1 MIGKTT
7 RESRTIQA
15 SLVQPS
21 DTNYHG
27 TIFGGTM
34 MAYVDEVAAIAAMR
48 HSRRPVVTASID
60 SIDFLA
66 PVKMGQS
73 ICLEAYVSSTGRTS
87 MEIFVKVVAENLR
100 TGERV
105 LTATSFLTFVALDEE
120 GNPTEVPPVIPE
132 TEAEKY
138 LLDTAEDRKKM
149 RKERKRNTQ
158 AFIDQLTIKKNI

>member
-1 MIGKTT
+1 MNVKTT
-7 RESRTIQA
+7 QESRTIQA

-34 MAYVDEVAAIAAMR
+34 MSYIDEVAAIAAMR

-66 PVKMGQS
+66 PVKMGHS
-73 ICLEAYVSSTGRTS
+73 ICLEAFVSSTGRTS
-87 MEIFVKVVAENLR
+87 MEVFVKVISENLQS
-100 TGERV
+100 GDRV

-120 GNPTEVPPVIPE
+120 GNPTEVAAVVPE
-132 TEAEKY
+132 TEEEKN
-138 LLDTAEDRKKM
+138 LMTSADERKKM
-149 RKERKRNTQ
+149 RKERKSNTQ
-158 AFIDQLTIKKNI
+158 AFISQLSVKKSI

>member
-1 MIGKTT
+1 MNVKTT
-7 RESRTIQA
+7 QESRTIQA

-34 MAYVDEVAAIAAMR
+34 MAYIDEVAAIAAMR

-66 PVKMGQS
+66 PVKMGHS
-73 ICLEAYVSSTGRTS
+73 ICLEAFVSSTGRTS
-87 MEIFVKVVAENLR
+87 MEVFVKVISENLQS
-100 TGERV
+100 GDRV

-120 GNPTEVPPVIPE
+120 GNPTEVAAVVPE
-132 TEAEKY
+132 TEEEKN
-138 LLDTAEDRKKM
+138 LMTSADERKKM
-149 RKERKRNTQ
+149 RKERKSNTQ
-158 AFIDQLTIKKNI
+158 AFISQLSVKKSI

>member
-1 MIGKTT
+1 MNVKTT
-7 RESRTIQA
+7 QESRTIQA

-66 PVKMGQS
+66 PVKMGHS
-73 ICLEAYVSSTGRTS
+73 ICLEAFVSSTGKTS
-87 MEIFVKVVAENLR
+87 MEIFVKVISENLQS
-100 TGERV
+100 GERV
-105 LTATSFLTFVALDEE
+105 LTATSFLTFVALDED
-120 GNPTEVPPVIPE
+120 GNPTEVPAVVPE
-132 TEAEKY
+132 TEEEKN
-138 LLDTAEDRKKM
+138 LMASADERKKM
-149 RKERKRNTQ
+149 RKERKSNTQ
-158 AFIDQLTIKKNI
+158 AFISTLSVEKTI

>member
-1 MIGKTT
+1 MNVKTT
-7 RESRTIQA
+7 QESRTIQA

-66 PVKMGQS
+66 PVKMGHS
-73 ICLEAYVSSTGRTS
+73 ICLEAFVSSTGRTS
-87 MEIFVKVVAENLR
+87 MEIFVKVISENLQS
-100 TGERV
+100 GERV
-105 LTATSFLTFVALDEE
+105 LTATSFLTFVALDED
-120 GNPTEVPPVIPE
+120 GNPTEVPAVVPE
-132 TEAEKY
+132 TEEEKN
-138 LLDTAEDRKKM
+138 LMASADERKKM
-149 RKERKRNTQ
+149 RKERKSNTQ
-158 AFIDQLTIKKNI
+158 AFISTLSVEKTI

>member
-1 MIGKTT
+1 MNVKTT
-7 RESRTIQA
+7 QESRTIQA

-66 PVKMGQS
+66 PVKMGHS
-73 ICLEAYVSSTGRTS
+73 ICLEAFVSSTGKTS
-87 MEIFVKVVAENLR
+87 MEIFVKVISENLQS
-100 TGERV
+100 GERV

-120 GNPTEVPPVIPE
+120 GNPTEVPAVVPE
-132 TEAEKY
+132 TEEEKN
-138 LLDTAEDRKKM
+138 LMASADERKKM
-149 RKERKRNTQ
+149 RKERKSNTQ
-158 AFIDQLTIKKNI
+158 AFISTLSVEKTI

>member
-1 MIGKTT
+1 MNVKTT
-7 RESRTIQA
+7 QESRTIQA

-66 PVKMGQS
+66 PVKMGHS
-73 ICLEAYVSSTGRTS
+73 ICLEAFVSSTGRTS
-87 MEIFVKVVAENLR
+87 MEIFVKVISENLQS
-100 TGERV
+100 GERV

-120 GNPTEVPPVIPE
+120 GNPTEVPAVAPE
-132 TEAEKY
+132 TEEEKN
-138 LLDTAEDRKKM
+138 LMASADERKKM
-149 RKERKRNTQ
+149 RKERKSNTQ
-158 AFIDQLTIKKNI
+158 AFISTLSVEKTI

>member
-1 MIGKTT
+1 MKFKTT
-7 RESRTIQA
+7 QDSRTVQA

-66 PVKMGQS
+66 PVKMGHS
-73 ICLEAYVSSTGRTS
+73 ICLEAFVSSTGRTS
-87 MEIFVKVVAENLR
+87 MEVFVKVISENLQS
-100 TGERV
+100 GERI
-105 LTATSFLTFVALDEE
+105 LTATSFLTFVALDEA
-120 GNPTEVPPVIPE
+120 GNPTEVPSVVPE
-132 TEAEKY
+132 TDEEKRLMASAE
-138 LLDTAEDRKKM
+138 ERKKM
-149 RKERKRNTQ
+149 RKERKANTQ
-158 AFIDQLTIKKNI
+158 AFISQLTIEKTI

>member
-1 MIGKTT
+1 MKFKTT
-7 RESRTIQA
+7 QDSRTIQA

-66 PVKMGQS
+66 PVKMGHS
-73 ICLEAYVSSTGRTS
+73 ICLEAFVSSTGRTS
-87 MEIFVKVVAENLR
+87 MEVFVKVISENLQ
-100 TGERV
+100 TGVRI
-105 LTATSFLTFVALDEE
+105 LTATSFLTFVALDEA
-120 GNPTEVPPVIPE
+120 GNPTEVPSIVPE
-132 TEAEKY
+132 TEEEKR
-138 LLDTAEDRKKM
+138 LLASADERKKM
-149 RKERKRNTQ
+149 RKERKANTQ
-158 AFIDQLTIKKNI
+158 AFISQLTIEKTI

>member
-48 HSRRPVVTASID
+48 HSRCPVVTASID

-105 LTATSFLTFVALDEE
+105 LTATSFLTFVALDED

-138 LLDTAEDRKKM
+138 LLDTADDRKKM
-149 RKERKRNTQ
+149 RKERKQNTQ

>member
-1 MIGKTT
+1 MKFKTT
-7 RESRTIQA
+7 QDSRTIQA

-66 PVKMGQS
+66 PVKMGHS
-73 ICLEAYVSSTGRTS
+73 ICLEAFVSSTGRTS
-87 MEIFVKVVAENLR
+87 MEVFVKVISENLQ
-100 TGERV
+100 TGERI
-105 LTATSFLTFVALDEE
+105 LTATSFLTFVALDEA
-120 GNPTEVPPVIPE
+120 GNPTEIPTVVPE
-132 TEAEKY
+132 SDEEKR
-138 LLDTAEDRKKM
+138 LMASADERKKM
-149 RKERKRNTQ
+149 RKERKANTQ
-158 AFIDQLTIKKNI
+158 AFISQLSIEKTI

>member
-1 MIGKTT
+1 MKFKTT
-7 RESRTIQA
+7 QDSRTIQA

-66 PVKMGQS
+66 PVKMGHS
-73 ICLEAYVSSTGRTS
+73 ICLEAFVSSTGRTS
-87 MEIFVKVVAENLR
+87 MEVFVKVISENLQ
-100 TGERV
+100 TGVRI
-105 LTATSFLTFVALDEE
+105 LTATSFLTFVALDEA
-120 GNPTEVPPVIPE
+120 GNPTEVPSIVPE
-132 TEAEKY
+132 TDEEKRLLASAE
-138 LLDTAEDRKKM
+138 ERKKM
-149 RKERKRNTQ
+149 RKERKANTQ
-158 AFIDQLTIKKNI
+158 AFISQLTIEKTI

>member
-1 MIGKTT
+1 MNVKTT
-7 RESRTIQA
+7 QESRTIQA

-66 PVKMGQS
+66 PVKMGHS
-73 ICLEAYVSSTGRTS
+73 ICLEAFVSSTGRTS
-87 MEIFVKVVAENLR
+87 MEIFVKVISENLQS
-100 TGERV
+100 GERV

-120 GNPTEVPPVIPE
+120 GNPTEVPAVVPE
-132 TEAEKY
+132 TEEEKN
-138 LLDTAEDRKKM
+138 LMASADERKKM
-149 RKERKRNTQ
+149 RKERKSNTQ
-158 AFIDQLTIKKNI
+158 AFISTLSVEKTI

>member
-1 MIGKTT
+1 MKFKTT
-7 RESRTIQA
+7 QDSRTIQA

-66 PVKMGQS
+66 PVKMGHS
-73 ICLEAYVSSTGRTS
+73 ICLEAFVSSTGRTS
-87 MEIFVKVVAENLR
+87 MEVFVKVISENLQS
-100 TGERV
+100 GERI
-105 LTATSFLTFVALDEE
+105 LTATSFLTFVALDEA
-120 GNPTEVPPVIPE
+120 GNPTEVPSVVPE
-132 TEAEKY
+132 TDEEKRLLASAE
-138 LLDTAEDRKKM
+138 ERKKM
-149 RKERKRNTQ
+149 RKERKANTQ
-158 AFIDQLTIKKNI
+158 AFISQLTIEKTI